1 MTHSDV
7 NLSMQTLRL
16 HLVDMCR
23 VSQRCVDYSVKAFQ
37 LGNPD
42 MIASAR
48 ENVFEIDMLHSD
60 ITEFARDLFLREQTL
75 QGRELRFVLSCMR
88 ICDALKLIHNSA
100 VEIASNTMRFWGNG
114 GDFAL
119 TDFPGMGDS
128 VNRLVQS
135 CAASLTKEEIEPAQ
149 MVLYT
154 DRYER
159 ELVNTFYEWYRSI
172 DPNERMQAHYA
183 LAMTRHLSQIV
194 QQTREIADAVVFW
207 LDDIDAFLTA
217 QTSETGLLDQLS
229 LESIQGVLSAMSQQ
243 H

>member
-1 MTHSDV
+1 
-7 NLSMQTLRL
+7 
-16 HLVDMCR
+16 
-23 VSQRCVDYSVKAFQ
+23 
-37 LGNPD
+37 
-42 MIASAR
+42 MIANAR
-48 ENVFEIDMLHSD
+48 DNAFEINLLHSD
-60 ITEFARDLFLREQTL
+60 ITDVARDLFLSEQTL

-128 VNRLVQS
+128 ANRLVQS

-149 MVLYT
+149 MVLYA

-159 ELVNTFYEWYRSI
+159 EFVNTFYEWHRSI
-172 DPNERMQAHYA
+172 NPTQRTQAHYA
-183 LAMTRHLSQIV
+183 LAITRHLSQIV

-207 LDDIDAFLTA
+207 LDDIDAFLAA
-217 QTSETGLLDQLS
+217 QKGEIGLLDQLN
-229 LESIQGVLSAMSQQ
+229 LESIQAAMAAMPQR